1 MVFGLKEFTI
11 MANAVNAAKNAASR
25 PNIPPTIVAAV
36 EAYIAPAP
44 RATNAIH
51 SVRKVR
57 NNVVFVNIDPN
68 HIMNVNIPQ
77 STRAHP
83 TSAGCSGPRM
93 PIPPNIFKKA

>member
-1 MVFGLKEFTI
+1 MVFGLKEFTM

-25 PNIPPTIVAAV
+25 PNTPPSCVAAV
-36 EAYIAPAP
+36 EAYINPAP
-44 RATNAIH
+44 RPIKAIH

-57 NNVVFVNIDPN
+57 NNVVFVNMEPN

-77 STRAHP
+77 STRDHP
-83 TSAGCSGPRM
+83 ISTGCSGPRI